1 MAKSVAVM
9 QMRPL
14 IARAVQPFQHVLLKL
29 LTLSVR
35 LGARP
40 SGSEF
45 RTLALRVL
53 AAQPALAMHLGQG
66 LATASAENAK
76 GVLQG
81 LLGDTRAVDT
91 AHDGIDELV
100 NFSAYWRNDWVAQ
113 KAASVPAGARV
124 LDAGAGQCQYKP
136 LFAHARYQAQ
146 DFAQYGGTEQGPLQE
161 TWQYP
166 KLDYVCD
173 ITSIPV
179 EDGSFDAVICT
190 EVLEHVPDPVA
201 AVRELC
207 RVTRE
212 GGRLFISAPLGS
224 GIHQEPYHYFGGFS
238 PYFYKKYLEAFGCE
252 IVEIRPLGGL
262 FRHVAQEV
270 HRAARTMEADG
281 EAMTGERRYVMMDW
295 LPRMLSEMD
304 NKYFVEQFTVG
315 YLVEARKREQA
326 AA

>member
-1 MAKSVAVM
+1 
-9 QMRPL
+9 MRKTTL
-14 IARAVQPFQHVLLKL
+14 IAKAVQPFQHLLLKL
-29 LTLSVR
+29 LALSVR
-35 LGARP
+35 AGARP
-40 SGSEF
+40 SGPQF
-45 RTLALRVL
+45 TALTLRVL
-53 AAQPALAMHLGQG
+53 AAQPELAAPLGQS
-66 LATASAENAK
+66 LPASGADNAK

-81 LLGDTRAVDT
+81 LLGDLPANQP
-91 AHDGIDELV
+91 GQESIDQMV
-100 NFSAYWRNDWVAQ
+100 NFSAYWRNEWVAQ
-113 KAASVPAGARV
+113 KAASLPAGAKV
-124 LDAGAGQCQYKP
+124 LDAGAGQCQYKQD
-136 LFAHARYQAQ
+136 FAHTRYEAQ

-161 TWQYP
+161 TWNYP

-179 EDGSFDAVICT
+179 DDGSFDAVICT

-238 PYFYKKYLEAFGCE
+238 PYFYEKYLADFGCE
-252 IVEIRPLGGL
+252 IVEIKPLGGL

-281 EAMTGERRYVMMDW
+281 QAMTSERRYVMMDW

-304 NKYFVEQFTVG
+304 EKYFVEQFTVG
-315 YLVEARKREQA
+315 YLVEARKRVSEA